1 MWTAKWILDTYEEG
15 DQSVRWE
22 MYMTY
27 RDLRCYFDEIEA
39 RPEVSVGEKASLAA
53 EKPAGAWW
61 NQGCR
66 LVRG

>member
-1 MWTAKWILDTYEEG
+1 MWTAKWILKAYEEG

-39 RPEVSVGEKASLAA
+39 RSEGAGERKADLVAEEVPAA
-53 EKPAGAWW
+53 RW
-61 NQGCR
+61 NLCSR